1 MINCTLRCARCSSAL
16 NRPPSA
22 VDRFALR
29 LKQGDSRPLRR
40 RTIAHR
46 PVAGSHPFDVGVAL
60 GDQISPYRATA
71 SRQIPIA
78 A

>member
-1 MINCTLRCARCSSAL
+1 MINCTLAMRKVFVRS
-16 NRPPSA
+16 RPATVASGPLCPTPQAS
-22 VDRFALR
+22 
-29 LKQGDSRPLRR
+29 DSRPLRR

-46 PVAGSHPFDVGVAL
+46 PVAGRHPFDVGVAL
-60 GDQISPYRATA
+60 GDQTSPYRATA